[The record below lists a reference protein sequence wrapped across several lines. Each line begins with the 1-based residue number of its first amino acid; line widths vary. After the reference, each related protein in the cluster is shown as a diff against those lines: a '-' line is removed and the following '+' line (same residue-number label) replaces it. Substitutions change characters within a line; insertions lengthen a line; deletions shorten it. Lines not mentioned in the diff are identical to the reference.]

1 AACSVPEFTG
11 VAIRMGRGPPPAVL
25 GTLDDDPEAEADLAD
40 WCDVAMALHD
50 VRTARIGHFGHPIE
64 HMLDM
69 QTDQAAL
76 TAAFGCH
83 VVQSEADTLAAL
95 APSVTD
101 ADVRQKTEEILALF
115 DTPDPGADPLTRRL
129 SGDDLEQA
137 ARVAVALDRF
147 VDHYALD
154 GL

>member
-11 VAIRMGRGPPPAVL
+11 VAIRMGRRPPPVVL

-83 VVQSEADTLAAL
+83 IVQTEADDLLPLARA
-95 APSVTD
+95 VTD
-101 ADVRQKTEEILALF
+101 PEVRRKRDKILALF

-129 SGDDLEQA
+129 TDDDLDLA
-137 ARVAVALDRF
+137 ARV
-147 VDHYALD
+147 
-154 GL
+154 